1 MSEQFSP
8 EQFEKLSGLPLGFY
22 GSKISK
28 EGELPVD
35 FIDYFKVNAG
45 RWDGQHLEVALALLR
60 TIDTDVAKH
69 LIADY
74 LNHPL
79 KYIRLTVL
87 GMVDQMNPVDDY
99 ILSRIH
105 ERLRSTTGEEFGVS
119 TLKRIQDRA
128 LREPVS

>member
-1 MSEQFSP
+1 MGEQFSP

-22 GSKISK
+22 GAKISK

-35 FIDYFKVNAG
+35 FIDYFKVNTG

-60 TIDTDVAKH
+60 MIDTDVARH

-79 KYIRLTVL
+79 KHIRLTVL
-87 GMVDQMNPVDDY
+87 GMVDQMNPIDDY
-99 ILSRIH
+99 ILARIH
-105 ERLRSTTGEEFGVS
+105 EKLRSTADDEFGVS
-119 TLKRIQDRA
+119 TLKRIQGRA
-128 LREPVS
+128 VQKSAS